1 MCYVIILT
9 GNGNDH
15 SEALS
20 GNSCHTFLP
29 TLCQILVQRGLRA
42 ISIFLLFIVSNALG
56 ACIIVHNIVLCIVYN
71 IRHTKVHYR
80 YPQSVNQLCKY
91 IVKCVQVVVFLA
103 IKFWCS

>member
-1 MCYVIILT
+1 MTILRHYLPNFVSDTSSTWVTCYFNFLVI
-9 GNGNDH
+9 H
-15 SEALS
+15 
-20 GNSCHTFLP
+20 CF
-29 TLCQILVQRGLRA
+29 
-42 ISIFLLFIVSNALG
+42 NALG

-71 IRHTKVHYR
+71 IRHTRVHYR